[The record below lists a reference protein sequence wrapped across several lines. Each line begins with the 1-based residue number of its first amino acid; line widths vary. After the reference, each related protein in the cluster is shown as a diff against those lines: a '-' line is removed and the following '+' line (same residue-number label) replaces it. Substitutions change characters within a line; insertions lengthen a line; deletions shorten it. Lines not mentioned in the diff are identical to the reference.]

1 MGTRSLTEPVEAL
14 YFAPVGITE
23 MAIHDATTA
32 AFLQVE
38 EVPLC
43 CDTTITE
50 GTMAEE
56 LTTHT
61 VLSVTGCVRFF
72 KIHYFICGIDELSV
86 VLSA

>member
-1 MGTRSLTEPVEAL
+1 MVGYGGTGYGTFLPPYIWEPVEAL

-38 EVPLC
+38 EVSLTLC

-50 GTMAEE
+50 GTMA
-56 LTTHT
+56 LKHT
-61 VLSVTGCVRFF
+61 PHTLSS
-72 KIHYFICGIDELSV
+72 L
-86 VLSA
+86 